1 MLKFS
6 KQNNL
11 KIRNVNLNDAV
22 FLYKIYNQNISRG
35 NFFSKKKLKF
45 SDHKSWLQ
53 KKIKNKNIF
62 ICYRVHRIGYVRFDK
77 FQKNCFKVSIAILD
91 RYKRRGFGKSM
102 FLYSLKKIKLKKFKV
117 FAFIKNSNISSK
129 KFFKSLN
136 FEMYAK
142 NSYIF
147 KKS

>member
-1 MLKFS
+1 MLKSS

-11 KIRNVNLNDAV
+11 KIRNANLNDAL
-22 FLYKIYNQNISRG
+22 FLYKIYNQNVSKG

-45 SDHKSWLQ
+45 PDHKSWLQ

-62 ICYRVHRIGYVRFDK
+62 ICYRVHRIGYVRLDK
-77 FQKNCFKVSIAILD
+77 FEKNCFKVSIAILD

-136 FEMYAK
+136 FEKYTK

>member
-6 KQNNL
+6 KQNNF
-11 KIRNVNLNDAV
+11 KIRNANLDDAS
-22 FLYKIYNQNISRG
+22 FLYKIYNQNIIKG

-53 KKIKNKNIF
+53 EKIKNKNIF
-62 ICYRVHRIGYVRFDK
+62 ICYRVHRIGYVRYEK
-77 FQKNCFKVSIAILD
+77 FQKKCFKVSIAIHE

-102 FLYSLKKIKLKKFKV
+102 FLYSLKKIKLKKFRV

-136 FEMYAK
+136 FEMYK
-142 NSYIF
+142 NNSYIF